1 MHSFIFYSPDVC
13 GVEREYEYTKK
24 KLKFNA
30 CMQHEELFCNDRV
43 DRTQNDYYNGS
54 SQFNHEAHLASS

>member
-1 MHSFIFYSPDVC
+1 LGFFLEEEED
-13 GVEREYEYTKK
+13 
-24 KLKFNA
+24 LKFNA

-54 SQFNHEAHLASS
+54 SQFNHEAHLASY